1 MATMQQLL
9 VWLKDLSSRRG
20 KDDSDWFNPC
30 RASMKLPPI
39 PKQFE
44 SRYPDVSR
52 YFTDSPAHIY
62 EEIPPKEE
70 DRRKREVNANS
81 GDLSGDKPSGK
92 DSNGSHDVDI
102 DNLAFDQAKTFGSY
116 LVVPMKDRLT
126 GTGGAESHVPADHR
140 LSVAA
145 TVERPVHPGTTMNR
159 PGHTGGR
166 TDCLD
171 DSCCSRKTSSSDSG
185 VSVENSLDGAHVHC
199 TRCCRPH
206 GMYDGVPFTHH
217 DGEVVERDFAR
228 PPRSANTATVR
239 PTLPYRDLLQQHF
252 AVDGDATCSY
262 HRDHV
267 TDESTDSYNDF
278 DFRCG
283 VSVNASPRTRRGQP
297 DMTSTESDGG
307 SSIYPASLSD
317 GDRAGGIHIV
327 TSGSRC
333 GGNNSSDSSND
344 TYSEYD
350 VRSDDSLFRQPSD
363 YDYFLSRV
371 RHNLTLEAEVQ
382 RHIRLSESSD
392 YETNSSAISGDGND
406 TSDDIVSLT
415 SITSL
420 SGISITDERESRRAP
435 PHTDVANKT
444 RRRSHTAKSE
454 APPRGRPSVASD
466 APKQRK
472 TKTVS
477 FADARKTRRTKPVEY
492 YRLPDFP
499 HKAATASAEESD
511 DLDMSEKL
519 SCRATNFQP
528 AGKPVTRKPHD
539 RSENVHSRTATHAK
553 HPPNS
558 QNRLLTDLMRMNH
571 DRQLLVL
578 F

>member
-9 VWLKDLSSRRG
+9 VWLKDLSTRRG
-20 KDDSDWFNPC
+20 KDGNDWFNPC

-39 PKQFE
+39 PKESEE

-62 EEIPPKEE
+62 EEIAPKDES
-70 DRRKREVNANS
+70 RKVAKPVDQTS
-81 GDLSGDKPSGK
+81 DKPLGK
-92 DSNGSHDVDI
+92 DTSRDHDVDI

-116 LVVPMKDRLT
+116 LVVPLKDRL
-126 GTGGAESHVPADHR
+126 GGAVTITGHSRGAPADSR

-145 TVERPVHPGTTMNR
+145 SLPAGRPAQPGTA
-159 PGHTGGR
+159 
-166 TDCLD
+166 DCLD

-185 VSVENSLDGAHVHC
+185 VSEEASADGAGGEHMHVHC

-206 GMYDGVPFTHH
+206 GMYDGVTYTHY
-217 DGEVVERDFAR
+217 DEDDDVTAR
-228 PPRSANTATVR
+228 NPPPLRSGNTATSTR
-239 PTLPYRDLLQQHF
+239 PNFPYQPRH
-252 AVDGDATCSY
+252 AAETTPNY
-262 HRDHV
+262 RHDHV
-267 TDESTDSYNDF
+267 TDESTDSYNEF
-278 DFRCG
+278 DFRRG
-283 VSVNASPRTRRGQP
+283 GPVSCAIAASPRTRRCQP
-297 DMTSTESDGG
+297 DMTSAESDGG
-307 SSIYPASLSD
+307 SSVYPASLSD
-317 GDRAGGIHIV
+317 GDRGVV
-327 TSGSRC
+327 TSGGRC
-333 GGNNSSDSSND
+333 GNNSSDSSND

-350 VRSDDSLFRQPSD
+350 VRSDDSALTGDDSLFRQPSD

-371 RHNLTLEAEVQ
+371 RHNLKLEAEVQ

-392 YETNSSAISGDGND
+392 YETNSSAVSGDGYD

-420 SGISITDERESRRAP
+420 SGISLTDERESRRACAP
-435 PHTDVANKT
+435 PHADKS
-444 RRRSHTAKSE
+444 RRRSHAAKTE
-454 APPRGRPSVASD
+454 APPRGRTCAASD
-466 APKQRK
+466 AQKQRK

-477 FADARKTRRTKPVEY
+477 FADTKKSRRTKPVEY

-499 HKAATASAEESD
+499 HKAVPASADETD
-511 DLDMSEKL
+511 DVDMTEKL
-519 SCRATNFQP
+519 SCRATNFHP
-528 AGKPVTRKPHD
+528 TTSKPEVRKAHD
-539 RSENVHSRTATHAK
+539 RSETAHNRQAAHAK
-553 HPPNS
+553 QPSNS